1 MNSITTPQLVL
12 DSRRYHGLD
21 ALRAMAMMLGVVLH
35 VALNFMDSPPDPIWP
50 VRDPE
55 RSGLAGFLCIAIHVF
70 RMPLFFVM
78 AGFFA
83 AMMHQKRG
91 TTGFTSNRFLRIA
104 VPFIVGWIPLLLLVE
119 GLFEFAIAL
128 MVKIDIASSLGMAVG
143 GLVSEGPWME
153 PNPIHLW
160 FFYYLLILYVIVLT
174 AGLALK
180 LTPPLRHAWERCAEA
195 CTTSRLRLPILIAA
209 TFGSLCLMEGPAA
222 DTPTDFI
229 PRPRILIYYGIYMII
244 GWAMWNNRR
253 VIEELHRGCWLRFL
267 PGILMLLVAVVL
279 TIAYYAQQ
287 AESGWTSDNHLL
299 FYITQ
304 ATVAITNWLIIL
316 GAIGI
321 AERIMRRHHPIIR
334 YLVDASYWIYLA
346 HLPWA
351 FVGWGSSGN
360 WKSAATSKMFI
371 MMVLVTI
378 PLLLSWQFIMGI
390 VPSRRPK
397 PS

>member
-1 MNSITTPQLVL
+1 
-12 DSRRYHGLD
+12 
-21 ALRAMAMMLGVVLH
+21 MACARSGTQWPGGV
-35 VALNFMDSPPDPIWP
+35 P
-50 VRDPE
+50 VHRDPRLPDAALLRHGGLLRGDDAPEE
-55 RSGLAGFLCIAIHVF
+55 RHDGL
-70 RMPLFFVM
+70 
-78 AGFFA
+78 
-83 AMMHQKRG
+83 HQQ
-91 TTGFTSNRFLRIA
+91 SLPRIA
-104 VPFIVGWIPLLLLVE
+104 VPFIVGWFILFPLVKASF
-119 GLFEFAIAL
+119 GFAIIHGEG
-128 MVKIDIASSLGMAVG
+128 VDIASSLGMAVG
-143 GLVSEGPWME
+143 GLVSEGPWSD

-160 FFYYLLILYVIVLT
+160 FLYYLLILYVIVLT

-346 HLPWA
+346 HLPLSV
-351 FVGWGSSGN
+351 FIPGLFRN
-360 WKSAATSKMFI
+360 WEINGTLKMFI